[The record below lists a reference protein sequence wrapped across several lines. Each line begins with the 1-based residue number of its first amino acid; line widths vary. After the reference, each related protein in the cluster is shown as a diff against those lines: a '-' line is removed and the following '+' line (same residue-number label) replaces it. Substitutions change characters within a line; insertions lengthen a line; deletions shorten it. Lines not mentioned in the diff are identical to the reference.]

1 MRAKDAAAYVGEASV
16 GSFRNSVRRGL
27 YPQPIYVPGK
37 GDRWLKEDLDQA
49 IDRISGRSDLVK
61 DAADLL

>member
-16 GSFRNSVRRGL
+16 GSFRNSVGGL
-27 YPQPIYVPGK
+27 YPPPIYVPRK

-49 IDRISGRSDLVK
+49 IDRISGRSDLIK